1 MSHRQKILAVSHTTT
16 IRNVELQLMD
26 KKPLIKEFIPNRL
39 YFKIGE
45 VSQLT
50 GIEPYVLRYWESE
63 FKTIKPSRT
72 KSKQRIYRKNDIE
85 IILEIKRMLYE
96 EKLTIAGARKKL
108 QELKSKGKKQLH
120 FDFNSS
126 KKDHHSILRE
136 IKEELKTIRKML
148 G

>member
-1 MSHRQKILAVSHTTT
+1 
-16 IRNVELQLMD
+16 MD
-26 KKPLIKEFIPNRL
+26 KKSPVDGHIPNKL

-45 VSQLT
+45 VSKITRIQ
-50 GIEPYVLRYWESE
+50 PYVLRYWESE

-72 KSKQRIYRKNDIE
+72 KSKQRIYRKNDVE

-108 QELKSKGKKQLH
+108 QELKSKRKNQLQFDFDGKKEH
-120 FDFNSS
+120 RN
-126 KKDHHSILRE
+126 ILKE
-136 IKEELKTIRKML
+136 IKKELKAIRKML

>member
-1 MSHRQKILAVSHTTT
+1 
-16 IRNVELQLMD
+16 MD
-26 KKPLIKEFIPNRL
+26 KKSPVNTHIPNKL

-45 VSQLT
+45 VSEIT
-50 GIEPYVLRYWESE
+50 GIQPYVLRYWESE

-72 KSKQRIYRKNDIE
+72 KSKQRIYRKNDVE

-108 QELKSKGKKQLH
+108 QELKSKRKNQLQ
-120 FDFNSS
+120 FDFDG
-126 KKDHHSILRE
+126 KKDHRNILKE
-136 IKEELKTIRKML
+136 IKRELKAIRKML

>member
-1 MSHRQKILAVSHTTT
+1 
-16 IRNVELQLMD
+16 MD
-26 KKPLIKEFIPNRL
+26 KKTPVNGHIPNKL

-45 VSQLT
+45 VSEITRIQ
-50 GIEPYVLRYWESE
+50 PYVLRYWESE

-72 KSKQRIYRKNDIE
+72 KSKQRIYRKNDVE

-108 QELKSKGKKQLH
+108 QELKSKRKNQLQ
-120 FDFNSS
+120 FDFDG
-126 KKDHHSILRE
+126 KKDHRNILKE
-136 IKEELKTIRKML
+136 IKRELKAIRKML

>member
-1 MSHRQKILAVSHTTT
+1 
-16 IRNVELQLMD
+16 MD
-26 KKPLIKEFIPNRL
+26 KKFPVDGHIPNKL

-45 VSQLT
+45 VSKITRIQ
-50 GIEPYVLRYWESE
+50 PYVLRYWESE

-72 KSKQRIYRKNDIE
+72 KSKQRIYRKNDVE

-120 FDFNSS
+120 FDFDG
-126 KKDHHSILRE
+126 KKDHRNILKE
-136 IKEELKTIRKML
+136 IKKELKAIRKML

>member
-1 MSHRQKILAVSHTTT
+1 
-16 IRNVELQLMD
+16 MD
-26 KKPLIKEFIPNRL
+26 KTSPVNGHIPNKL

-45 VSQLT
+45 VSKIA
-50 GIEPYVLRYWESE
+50 GIQPYVLRYWESE

-72 KSKQRIYRKNDIE
+72 KSKQRIYRKNDVE

-108 QELKSKGKKQLH
+108 QELKSKGKKQLQ
-120 FDFNSS
+120 FDFDG
-126 KKDHHSILRE
+126 KKDYRNILKE
-136 IKEELKTIRKML
+136 IKKELKAIRKML

>member
-1 MSHRQKILAVSHTTT
+1 
-16 IRNVELQLMD
+16 MD
-26 KKPLIKEFIPNRL
+26 KKSPVNEHIPNKL

-45 VSQLT
+45 VSEITRIQ
-50 GIEPYVLRYWESE
+50 PYVLRYWESE

-72 KSKQRIYRKNDIE
+72 KSKQRIYRKNDVE

-108 QELKSKGKKQLH
+108 QELKSKRKNQLQ
-120 FDFNSS
+120 FDFDG
-126 KKDHHSILRE
+126 KKDHRNILKE
-136 IKEELKTIRKML
+136 IKRELKAIRKML

>member
-1 MSHRQKILAVSHTTT
+1 
-16 IRNVELQLMD
+16 MD
-26 KKPLIKEFIPNRL
+26 KKSPVNGHIPNKL

-45 VSQLT
+45 VSEITRIQ
-50 GIEPYVLRYWESE
+50 PYVLRYWESE

-72 KSKQRIYRKNDIE
+72 KSKQRIYRKNDVE

-108 QELKSKGKKQLH
+108 QELKSKRKTQLQ
-120 FDFNSS
+120 FDFDG
-126 KKDHHSILRE
+126 KKDHRNILKE
-136 IKEELKTIRKML
+136 IKRELKAIRKML

>member
-1 MSHRQKILAVSHTTT
+1 
-16 IRNVELQLMD
+16 MD
-26 KKPLIKEFIPNRL
+26 KKSPVNGHIPNKL

-45 VSQLT
+45 VSEITRIQ
-50 GIEPYVLRYWESE
+50 PYVLRYWESE

-72 KSKQRIYRKNDIE
+72 KSKQRIYRKNDVE

-108 QELKSKGKKQLH
+108 QELKSKRKNQLQFDFDGKK
-120 FDFNSS
+120 DNRN
-126 KKDHHSILRE
+126 ILKE
-136 IKEELKTIRKML
+136 IKRELKAIRKML

>member
-1 MSHRQKILAVSHTTT
+1 
-16 IRNVELQLMD
+16 MD
-26 KKPLIKEFIPNRL
+26 KKSPVNGHIPNKL

-45 VSQLT
+45 VSEITRIQ
-50 GIEPYVLRYWESE
+50 PYVLRYWESE

-72 KSKQRIYRKNDIE
+72 KSKQRIYRKNDVE

-108 QELKSKGKKQLH
+108 QELKSKRKNQLQ
-120 FDFNSS
+120 FDFDG
-126 KKDHHSILRE
+126 KKDHRNILKE
-136 IKEELKTIRKML
+136 IKRELKAIRKML

>member
-1 MSHRQKILAVSHTTT
+1 
-16 IRNVELQLMD
+16 MD
-26 KKPLIKEFIPNRL
+26 KKSPVNGHIPDKL

-45 VSQLT
+45 VSEITRIQ
-50 GIEPYVLRYWESE
+50 PYVLRYWESE

-72 KSKQRIYRKNDIE
+72 KSKQRIYRKNDVE

-108 QELKSKGKKQLH
+108 QELKSKRKNQLQ
-120 FDFNSS
+120 FDFDG
-126 KKDHHSILRE
+126 KKDHRNILKE
-136 IKEELKTIRKML
+136 IKRELKAIRKML

>member
-1 MSHRQKILAVSHTTT
+1 M
-16 IRNVELQLMD
+16 LMD
-26 KKPLIKEFIPNRL
+26 KPSPISEQIPNKL

-45 VSQLT
+45 VSKIA

-72 KSKQRIYRKNDIE
+72 RSRQRIYRRTDVE
-85 IILEIKRMLYE
+85 MILEIRRMLYE

-108 QELKSKGKKQLH
+108 RELKSKGKKQLQ
-120 FDFNSS
+120 FDFDG
-126 KKDHHSILRE
+126 KKDQRRILNE
-136 IKEELKTIRKML
+136 IKKELKAIRKLL

>member
-1 MSHRQKILAVSHTTT
+1 
-16 IRNVELQLMD
+16 MD
-26 KKPLIKEFIPNRL
+26 KKSPVDGHIPNKL

-45 VSQLT
+45 VSEITRIQ
-50 GIEPYVLRYWESE
+50 PYVLRYWESE

-72 KSKQRIYRKNDIE
+72 KSKQRIYRKNDVE

-108 QELKSKGKKQLH
+108 QELKSKRKNQLQ
-120 FDFNSS
+120 FDFDG
-126 KKDHHSILRE
+126 KKDHRNILKE
-136 IKEELKTIRKML
+136 IKRELKAIRKML

>member
-1 MSHRQKILAVSHTTT
+1 
-16 IRNVELQLMD
+16 MD
-26 KKPLIKEFIPNRL
+26 KKSPVNGHIPNKL

-45 VSQLT
+45 VSKITRIQ
-50 GIEPYVLRYWESE
+50 PYVLRYWESE

-72 KSKQRIYRKNDIE
+72 KSKQRIYRKNDVE

-108 QELKSKGKKQLH
+108 QELKSKRKNQLQFDFDGKK
-120 FDFNSS
+120 DNRN
-126 KKDHHSILRE
+126 ILKE
-136 IKEELKTIRKML
+136 IKRELKAMRKML